1 MRVKIY
7 QPAKS
12 AMQSGRAGTSRWHLK
27 HLPVR
32 ARKIDSLT
40 GFYGAGD
47 PERQLRLTFATKE
60 EAIAY
65 AEANGLDYQVAE
77 PKVRRVPIKS
87 YADNFK
93 ASQA

>member
-12 AMQSGRAGTSRWHLK
+12 AMQSGRAGTSKWLLK
-27 HLPVR
+27 HKPVR

-47 PERQLRLTFATKE
+47 PERQLKLTFDSRD

-65 AEANGLDYQVAE
+65 AEAKGYDYEVSE
-77 PKVRRVPIKS
+77 PKARKVPIKS
-87 YADNFK
+87 YSDNFK
-93 ASQA
+93 ALQA